1 MQKIIADA
9 QFFTIFFPILLCLK
23 RVASILLL
31 AMLLFNWIGFRL
43 LYNVIEHQAN
53 QDLAAKIDRLEFSEQ
68 DLVTIKVPLNL
79 PYQQNWEEF
88 ERYDGDVTVD
98 GVHYKY
104 VMRRIYND
112 SLVLKCIP
120 NETKQQ
126 LKNAERQYFQ
136 LVNDL
141 EHQGQQQE
149 KSKVSFFKNLVT
161 EFWDSKTSYVIDP
174 IFNMHTSSRVNA
186 NFLVAAGHLSRN
198 DCPPQS

>member
-1 MQKIIADA
+1 LQKIIAHA

-161 EFWDSKTSYVIDP
+161 EFWDSKPSYVFDAMT
-174 IFNMHTSSRVNA
+174 NMQTPSRVNA
-186 NFLVAAGHLSRN
+186 DFLVAAGHLSCN
-198 DCPPQS
+198 DRPPQS